1 MKRPRTRALLPQSVA
16 RLVGLTALGA
26 VGALEWQRL
35 VAGMSS
41 DRALL
46 WVLVA
51 VAAAGGVLAAERL
64 TEGRLRVLALPLL
77 TVVALFFGY
86 WLSGAGLDFLKPKH
100 WDELLSGLGG
110 GLQAL
115 GTVRLPYVSA
125 DPWPRVVLEL
135 VGAELLILAGLL
147 TFWPRTA
154 RSVEARVP
162 LAPPH
167 RGYPFVALAVLLVVV
182 VSPVVSL
189 GGSGTRSLLLG
200 IGLAALT
207 VCFLWLERL
216 PLRPGLGVAGL
227 LALALF
233 GALPLAAAA
242 DRGEPWFDYRTFA
255 ENLGPD
261 DPVRFSWTQSYGPI
275 SWPRDGNEVMRVVS
289 PEAHYWK
296 ARNLDVF
303 DRFAWTA
310 RSEPVDT
317 DGEPAYALDMPE
329 DWRDRLAW
337 TSTIEV
343 SIRRMRLTD
352 VIGSGTTVAIKDES
366 RSVEPAIS
374 PGNWDAPSALRRGDS
389 YTAQV
394 YVPAPT
400 QAQLADAT
408 SGEYERQDGERLVT
422 VPFKPEEV
430 KSISRSAASIIAGT
444 KRGPLTEVQVHFKAW
459 DGDGEDYAAYP
470 SERRAAFGDIDKLMK
485 RTLYERTWE
494 LSKRLKRGAER
505 PMDYIR
511 AVDDY
516 LSGPSFRY
524 VERPAP
530 PPDGQAPLDYFLN
543 QTHEGYCQ
551 HYAGAMALLL
561 RMGGVSAR
569 VATGFTPGGY
579 SARKKAWIVRDTDAH
594 AWVEVWFDK
603 YGWVA
608 IDPTPD
614 GTPARSQVAALAPV
628 PGAAPPAAAADTGA
642 ADAAANTE
650 RPNLSLRPELQLGT
664 SDDPIPGASKDGG
677 IAFWM
682 WALGVL
688 GVGAVVL
695 AVLLFRRRPRG
706 NTPMDRAIN
715 EVENALERVGRPV
728 STGTTMTQLERR
740 LGSHSPEVSA
750 YLRALAAGRY
760 ALAPDPPSR
769 AGRRALRRALAQGLG
784 FGGGLRALWAL
795 PPRLERSREPRSRT
809 FEVETSV
816 RVRG

>member
-1 MKRPRTRALLPQSVA
+1 VKRPRARALLPQSAA
-16 RLVGLTALGA
+16 RLVGLAALAA

-35 VAGMSS
+35 VAGLGSG
-41 DRALL
+41 RALL

-51 VAAAGGVLAAERL
+51 VLAAAGVLAAERV
-64 TEGRLRVLALPLL
+64 TSGRLRVLALPLL

-86 WLSGAGLDFLKPKH
+86 WLSGAGLDFLKPRH

-135 VGAELLILAGLL
+135 LGAELLILAGLL
-147 TFWPRTA
+147 TFWPRTG

-162 LAPPH
+162 VAPPD

-189 GGSGTRSLLLG
+189 GGSGTRSLGLG

-227 LALALF
+227 LAVALA

-255 ENLGPD
+255 ESLGPD

-289 PEAHYWK
+289 AEPLYWK

-303 DRFAWTA
+303 QGLAWTS
-310 RSEPVDT
+310 RSERVDT
-317 DGEPAYALDMPE
+317 DGEPPYALDMPE
-329 DWRDRLAW
+329 GWQDQLAW
-337 TSTIEV
+337 TSTINV
-343 SIRRMRLTD
+343 SIRRMRITD
-352 VIGSGTTVAIKDES
+352 VIGAGTTIQVKDAS
-366 RSVEPAIS
+366 RNVEPAIS
-374 PGNWDAPSALRRGDS
+374 PGTWDAPSGLRRGDS
-389 YTAQV
+389 YTAEV
-394 YVPAPT
+394 HVPAPS
-400 QAQLADAT
+400 QAQLADAA
-408 SGEYERQDGERLVT
+408 SGDYERQDGERVVT
-422 VPFKPEEV
+422 VPFRPEEV
-430 KSISRSAASIIAGT
+430 KPISRSAASIIAGT
-444 KRGPLTEVQVHFKAW
+444 KSGPITEAEVHFKPW
-459 DGDGEDYAAYP
+459 DDDGKDYATYP
-470 SERRAAFGDIDKLMK
+470 SERRSYFGDIDALMK
-485 RTLYERTWE
+485 RTVYERTWE
-494 LSKRLKRGAER
+494 LSKRLRRGAER
-505 PMDYIR
+505 PMDYVR
-511 AVDDY
+511 AVDEF

-524 VERPAP
+524 VERPAQ
-530 PPDGQAPLDYFLN
+530 PPDGQAPLDYFLS

-561 RMGGVSAR
+561 RMGGISAR
-569 VATGFTPGGY
+569 VATGFSPGGY
-579 SARKKAWIVRDTDAH
+579 SSRKKAWIVRDTDAH

-603 YGWVA
+603 HGWVA

-614 GTPARSQVAALAPV
+614 GTPARSQVAALPPV
-628 PGAAPPAAAADTGA
+628 PGAAPPAAAADTGGS
-642 ADAAANTE
+642 DAAANTE
-650 RPNLSLRPELQLGT
+650 RPNISLRPELQLGVG
-664 SDDPIPGASKDGG
+664 DGPIPGASQDGG
-677 IAFWM
+677 IAWWL
-682 WALGVL
+682 WALGLL

-695 AVLLFRRRPRG
+695 AVLLFLRRPRG

-760 ALAPDPPSR
+760 APAPAPPPR

-795 PPRLERSREPRSRT
+795 PPRLERPEPRSRT
-809 FEVETSV
+809 LEVEASV
-816 RVRG
+816 RVPG